1 MNRLLIV
8 SFMLAG
14 SVFGQ
19 TSGSMTIAKP
29 SAPDYSGMYTFL
41 QEGEFVQLTVEDN
54 GTVTGLVSRYSDA
67 GGDHTAFVEHFFKQ
81 GKLEG
86 DNLSFTTKIA
96 QDMSYEFKGTIERGN
111 GKTAQDEAYYMLKGT
126 LAQNKIGSDKKAISE
141 SQQVEFKSFPRDATT
156 DAPK

>member
-1 MNRLLIV
+1 
-8 SFMLAG
+8 MLAG

-29 SAPDYSGMYTFL
+29 SAPDYSGMYAFL

-54 GTVTGLVSRYSDA
+54 GTVSGLVSRYSDA

-86 DNLSFTTKIA
+86 NDLSFTTKIA
-96 QDMSYEFKGTIERGN
+96 QSISYEFKGTVERGE
-111 GKTAQDEAYYMLKGT
+111 GKTAQDEAYYVLKGT
-126 LAQNKIGSDKKAISE
+126 LTQNKIGSDKKSTSE